1 MKLTLSTLGCPDWT
15 LDTICNQARE
25 YGFEGV
31 DFRGLLE
38 EVDVTRTPQFTDRI
52 EQTTSK
58 LETAGLATS
67 ALSSS
72 ITVCSAADAEE
83 NLAAAERYITAAQK
97 LNAPYVR
104 VFGSGDADAHTLT
117 ELAAVGG
124 KTMEKILS
132 LPGADEVTWLV
143 ETHDNWTE
151 SDDCRLLLEHLPDDV
166 DILWDVGHTSRV
178 GGEDPSETL
187 AAIGDDIVYVH
198 LKDAVYD
205 PSHPDAMDDGWRYVL
220 PGEGELPLAAA
231 LTELDDRGYDGWL
244 MYEHEKRWHPELSDP
259 DVAYGAFVEWFDSV
273 A

>member
-15 LDTICNQARE
+15 FDTICNRARE

-38 EVDVTRTPQFTDRI
+38 EVDVTRTPEFTDRI
-52 EQTTSK
+52 ERTKSK
-58 LETAGLATS
+58 LENAGLATS

-72 ITVCSAADAEE
+72 ITVCSADAAEE
-83 NLAAAERYITAAQK
+83 NVAAAERYIAAARE
-97 LNAPYVR
+97 LDAPYVR
-104 VFGSGDADAHTLT
+104 VFGSGDADAHTLS
-117 ELAAVGG
+117 ELATVGG
-124 KTMEKILS
+124 ETMEKILS

-166 DILWDVGHTSRV
+166 DVLWDVGHTSRV

-187 AAIGDDIVYVH
+187 AALGDDIEYVH

-231 LTELDDRGYDGWL
+231 LAELDDRGYDGWL
-244 MYEHEKRWHPELSDP
+244 MYEHEKRWHPELSEP
-259 DVAYGAFVEWFDSV
+259 DVAYSAFVEWFDSV